1 MPQQA
6 SRGRPSPALVISLI
20 ALFISIGGV
29 GYAAAT
35 IGTNDIANRAV
46 TAKKLHKNAVATTKI
61 QAGAVNGAKVEDHS
75 LTGADLTPAE
85 PYHEIGAAGE
95 PRFQNGAHNFGDGFS
110 TAGFFIDHEHIV
122 HLKGTVT
129 ATRDTVIFNLP
140 PGYRPGQ
147 ELFIPTIATGNA
159 GRLFI
164 SPNGDVEVGG
174 PVQNSANY
182 ALDSITFRAPKRG

>member
-35 IGTNDIANRAV
+35 IGTNDIANWAV

-61 QAGAVNGAKVEDHS
+61 QDGAVNGAKVEDHS

-85 PYHEIGAAGE
+85 PYHEVGAAGE

-110 TAGFFIDHEHIV
+110 TAGFFIDREHIV

-182 ALDSITFRAPKRG
+182 ALDSVTFRAPKRG

>member
-1 MPQQA
+1 MSQQA
-6 SRGRPSPALVISLI
+6 SRGRPSPALVIALI
-20 ALFISIGGV
+20 ALFVSIGGV

-35 IGTNDIANRAV
+35 IGTNDIKNGAV
-46 TAKKLHKNAVATTKI
+46 TAKKLHKNAVASTKI
-61 QAGAVNGAKVEDHS
+61 QFGAVNGTKVEDHS
-75 LTGADLTPAE
+75 LTGADLRRPE

-110 TAGFFIDHEHIV
+110 TAGFFVDREGIV

-140 PGYRPGQ
+140 PGYRPNQ
-147 ELFIPTIATGNA
+147 ELFIPTLATVSS

-164 SPNGDVEVGG
+164 NPNGDVEVGG
-174 PVQNSANY
+174 AVPSTANY
-182 ALDSITFRAPKRG
+182 ALDSITFRVR